1 MLMIDN
7 INTFLLYF
15 IFMLNADFILDRR
28 FKKDKKHYFL
38 FFVFYIIGILLIYLV
53 ERFNMYIMVL
63 LPYLNKFFQVFI
75 IYTITNF
82 ILYKNR
88 FRETIFISLETYII
102 YTLVE
107 NLIYYLGYSCLDF
120 INKFYAINII
130 NNMISNKIIFIIF
143 SISIYILVQYFFTKK
158 WIDNSD
164 LFMLLDKRN
173 YCALLFILLIFF
185 YFFISVTLH
194 VFKVMFSSID
204 IVSITIIYI
213 VVFLT
218 LSFCVLYFLK
228 INLELEEKEKEL
240 KKYIELK
247 EQSYEEIVSSAQEMR
262 KLSHDIKNHNNILG
276 MLLRDQKVEEA
287 INYLDT
293 IGDEVEIRNKL
304 KFCKNLILNSVIRS
318 KIGEFA
324 KNDINFTYDL
334 KIYKEIKMTDF
345 DIVTLFMN
353 LLDNSIEACKKV
365 ETDRFINLKIKTIEN
380 KMMVEISNSS
390 DIREDCVYQN
400 IMTSKDDKVH
410 HGFGTKNIKDVV
422 HKYSGNVRFTND
434 NYKFKVVLYINI

>member
-1 MLMIDN
+1 
-7 INTFLLYF
+7 
-15 IFMLNADFILDRR
+15 
-28 FKKDKKHYFL
+28 
-38 FFVFYIIGILLIYLV
+38 
-53 ERFNMYIMVL
+53 
-63 LPYLNKFFQVFI
+63 
-75 IYTITNF
+75 
-82 ILYKNR
+82 
-88 FRETIFISLETYII
+88 
-102 YTLVE
+102 
-107 NLIYYLGYSCLDF
+107 
-120 INKFYAINII
+120 
-130 NNMISNKIIFIIF
+130 
-143 SISIYILVQYFFTKK
+143 
-158 WIDNSD
+158 
-164 LFMLLDKRN
+164 
-173 YCALLFILLIFF
+173 
-185 YFFISVTLH
+185 
-194 VFKVMFSSID
+194 MFSSID

-293 IGDEVEIRNKL
+293 IGQEVEIRNKL

-324 KNDINFTYDL
+324 KNEINFTYDL

-353 LLDNSIEACKKV
+353 LLDNAIEACKKV
-365 ETDRFINLKIKTIEN
+365 EKNRFINLKIKTIEN
-380 KMMVEISNSS
+380 KMMVEIGNSS
-390 DIREDCVYQN
+390 DIKEDCVYQN
-400 IMTSKDDKVH
+400 IMTSKNDKAH